1 MVNLLLLIVPAAF
14 LGTAAFRLLRSR
26 MDPHPRR
33 GDIVLLSFI
42 ACFCLLSAAGL
53 VLAFAGLF
61 SPITVALSLTAAGA
75 AAWAGSR
82 TPAEISVESEG
93 AGRGLFLVGLS
104 ALVIGGLIFYL
115 RPGENVM
122 GNWDPGVYLAQGSAL
137 AEGGSYRLED
147 RASPELTPA
156 EKRSIYGLQR
166 GWPVK
171 YPGFFVSFRE
181 SHSLDPQFYPL
192 YPLWSAIFTLAGG
205 ISAALL
211 LSGLCSLLSLVLLV
225 KIGERIMG
233 QTAALLA
240 GLLFLFNPVQIW
252 FSGFQ
257 TAEMLLQF
265 LFLAGLW
272 CWSLWLRGGG
282 RAPSLLA
289 GLCFSLAMF
298 SSVTA
303 VYAAGLAGGAH
314 LSQARGRRG
323 AWYFFLPFLLF
334 LPLLVLQNLFFTRQ
348 YLVQVVRILSPVPR
362 AAPLYLLALVA
373 AFFLAYFLGP
383 KIAPPAGG
391 HTRKAAGAALSV
403 TAAAAILLLA
413 LALYGGDSGVS
424 GVRVL
429 SSMVSKSNLL
439 LAAAGFGLFLWKEP
453 RLGAALGTLALLY
466 TLPFL
471 TKMTI
476 VEMYP
481 WAFKRYLA
489 VTLPLLC
496 LFTGW
501 FWSRALSLA
510 GRRSFQ
516 VLLLAA
522 MIALSAR
529 PLYRGRDFAFVRDW
543 KGGVSFVG
551 KVADS
556 LPPEG
561 VVIAK
566 KWIATPLEF
575 LHHRKVVPLYLPRG
589 AGSLPTVYVDLISR
603 LRREGKEVFF
613 VLQKAGRPSLPFDL
627 LPVHGESLDTSVL
640 VQSAAP
646 FSGETRRRDLTVEV
660 LRVP

>member
-1 MVNLLLLIVPAAF
+1 MNFLLLIIPAVF
-14 LGTAAFRLLRSR
+14 LGIATRRLLRR
-26 MDPHPRR
+26 GMAPPRGR
-33 GDIVLLSFI
+33 GDLMLLSAI
-42 ACFCLLSAAGL
+42 ATFCTLSAAGL

-61 SPITVALSLTAAGA
+61 SPLTVALSLTAAGTA
-75 AAWAGSR
+75 VWAVGR
-82 TPAEISVESEG
+82 TPAEKAVERER
-93 AGRGLFLVGLS
+93 AGKGLFLVGLS
-104 ALVIGGLIFYL
+104 ALVIGGLILYL
-115 RPGENVM
+115 HPGENVM
-122 GNWDPGVYLAQGSAL
+122 GNWDPGVYLAQGSAV
-137 AEGGSYRLED
+137 ADGGSYRLED
-147 RASPELTPA
+147 SVSPELTPD
-156 EKRSIYGLQR
+156 EKRAIYGLQR

-205 ISAALL
+205 IPAALI

-225 KIGERIMG
+225 KIGERLMG
-233 QTAALLA
+233 PAAALLA
-240 GLLFLFNPVQIW
+240 GLLFLLNPVQIW

-272 CWSLWLRGGG
+272 CWILWLRGGG
-282 RAPSLLA
+282 RAASFLA

-314 LSQARGRRG
+314 LSQARGRKG
-323 AWYFFLPFLLF
+323 AWYFFLPFLFF
-334 LPLLVLQNLFFTRQ
+334 LPLLALQNLFFTRQ
-348 YLVQVVRILSPVPR
+348 YLVQVVRILSPLPR
-362 AAPLYLLALVA
+362 AAPLYLLSLLAVL
-373 AFFLAYFLGP
+373 FLAYFLGP
-383 KIAPPAGG
+383 KITPPAGVQ
-391 HTRKAAGAALSV
+391 TRKTAGAFLSLV
-403 TAAAAILLLA
+403 AAAAILLLA

-429 SSMVSKSNLL
+429 SSLVSKSNLL

-453 RLGAALGTLALLY
+453 RLGAALGAVGLLY

-489 VTLPLLC
+489 VTLPLIC

-510 GRRSFQ
+510 RRRSFQ

-529 PLYRGRDFAFVRDW
+529 PLYRGRSFAFLRDW
-543 KGGVSFVG
+543 EGGVSFVED
-551 KVADS
+551 VARS
-556 LPPEG
+556 LPPGG

-589 AGSLPTVYVDLISR
+589 SGSLPTIYADLTSR
-603 LRREGKEVFF
+603 LRREGKEVYF
-613 VLQKAGRPSLPFDL
+613 VLQKEGRPTLPFDL
-627 LPVHGESLDTSVL
+627 LPVQVESLDTSVL

-646 FSGETRRRDLTVEV
+646 FSGNARRRDLTVEV